1 MSWFYA
7 GVIWVLV
14 DVDLVDFQPEDG
26 GRRIQ
31 RRVEGRQHAAHQD
44 RGKEAQGPQGHNLLG
59 EGQTAGNPGIMA
71 IMAYRAILP
80 TATLLYWHRVAQGHT
95 PPQRLYVLYTNYI
108 DIWLRETMA
117 QK

>member
-14 DVDLVDFQPEDG
+14 DVDLVDFQPEGG

-71 IMAYRAILP
+71 IMA
-80 TATLLYWHRVAQGHT
+80 
-95 PPQRLYVLYTNYI
+95 
-108 DIWLRETMA
+108 
-117 QK
+117 